1 MCFRIACKGYKVA
14 GVSGGLGWS
23 LSSRPKG
30 RLYYAFGSKA
40 DPLVPIG
47 EKSRQAT
54 HNQLNTA
61 FLDIGESHCLELC
74 RHLLGSRVRS
84 LGYRN
89 YSFEISEKN

>member
-1 MCFRIACKGYKVA
+1 MA
-14 GVSGGLGWS
+14 GVSGGLDWS